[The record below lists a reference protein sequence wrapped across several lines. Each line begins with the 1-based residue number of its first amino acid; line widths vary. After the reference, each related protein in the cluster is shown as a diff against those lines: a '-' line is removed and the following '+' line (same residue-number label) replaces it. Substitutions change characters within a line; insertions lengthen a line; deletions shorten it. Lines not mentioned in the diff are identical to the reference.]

1 MHSFIYEVSSSPIPQ
16 EKRAKHSD
24 LPEWFHSVCDY
35 ADDLSLEQRQAAIR
49 SFVESFH
56 GNCTIEDDK
65 ITFAPQTKV
74 DYFKDNYHYF
84 RSALSVL
91 DKVDLN
97 AFSGTNPAPVLY
109 AAVRGLMES
118 YEDNRGIYIYDSA
131 NDDLL
136 TLDSWLRT
144 TDFHA
149 PIYLGGVVDY
159 HS

>member
-1 MHSFIYEVSSSPIPQ
+1 MHSCVYEVSSSPVPQ
-16 EKRAKHSD
+16 EKRTKHSN
-24 LPEWFHSVCDY
+24 LPEWFHGICDY
-35 ADDLSLEQRQAAIR
+35 ADDLSPEQRTAAIQ
-49 SFVESFH
+49 SFAEFFH

-65 ITFAPQTKV
+65 VTFSPQAKV
-74 DYFKDNYHYF
+74 DYFRDSFQYF

-97 AFSGTNPAPVLY
+97 SFSGTNPTPVLY

-118 YEDNRGIYIYDSA
+118 YEDERGTYIYDAA
-131 NDDLL
+131 NEDLL

-144 TDFHA
+144 TDVTTPF
-149 PIYLGGVVDY
+149 YLGGVIDY

>member
-16 EKRAKHSD
+16 EKRANHSD
-24 LPEWFHSVCDY
+24 LPEWFHAVCDY
-35 ADDLSLEQRQAAIR
+35 ADDLSPEQRQAAIR
-49 SFVESFH
+49 SFAESFH

-149 PIYLGGVVDY
+149 PLYLGGVIDY